1 MFYRDAGMAEEAAF
15 VAAGWQ
21 SWIAST

>member
-15 VAAGWQ
+15 VAARLA
-21 SWIAST
+21 ILDRVD